1 MYVQTPDQLIS
12 FAGLALCSGLA
23 LWRGRRVERIAGV
36 AMILA
41 WFATPLVH
49 NAHQTFGPQVGEVVV
64 DVLLLLVLLI
74 LALTS
79 DRWWPMAAA
88 AFQGVTALT
97 HLAAAIDTQIVPRAY
112 YVAGSLLSYLTMA
125 ALLVG
130 AVNVR
135 RADRA

>member
-1 MYVQTPDQLIS
+1 MYAQTLDQLLS
-12 FAGLALCSGLA
+12 LAGLILCCGLA

-41 WFATPLVH
+41 WFATPLVQ
-49 NAHQTFGPQVGEVVV
+49 NAHQTFGPQTGEVVV

-88 AFQGVTALT
+88 AFQGVTVLT

-130 AVNVR
+130 AVNAR
-135 RADRA
+135 RAASA

>member
-1 MYVQTPDQLIS
+1 MYVQTPDQLLS
-12 FAGLALCSGLA
+12 FAGLTVCSGLA

-41 WFATPLVH
+41 WFATPLVQ
-49 NAHQTFGPQVGEVVV
+49 NAHQTLGPQAGVVIV

-88 AFQGVTALT
+88 AFQGVAALT

-112 YVAGSLLSYLTMA
+112 FVAGSLLSYLTMA

-130 AVNVR
+130 AVNAR
-135 RADRA
+135 RAASA

>member
-1 MYVQTPDQLIS
+1 MYAQTLDQLLS
-12 FAGLALCSGLA
+12 LAGLILCCGLA

-41 WFATPLVH
+41 WFATPLVQ
-49 NAHQTFGPQVGEVVV
+49 NAHQTFGPQTGEVVV

-130 AVNVR
+130 AVNAR
-135 RADRA
+135 RAASA